1 VADLSLAMLNLEQM
15 RTSAG
20 EAAELLKTLANRN
33 RLLILCTL
41 AEGESSVSDL
51 NARVVL
57 SQSALSQHLSVLR
70 QKGIVQTRREAQTI
84 YYSLADSSALPVIR
98 TLHEIYC
105 P

>member
-1 VADLSLAMLNLEQM
+1 VVDLSLATLNLEQM

-33 RLLILCTL
+33 RLLILCAL
-41 AEGESSVSDL
+41 AESESSVSDL
-51 NARVVL
+51 NARVAL

-70 QKGIVQTRREAQTI
+70 QKGIVQTRREAQSI

>member
-1 VADLSLAMLNLEQM
+1 VTDLSLATLNLEQM
-15 RTSAG
+15 RASAG

-41 AEGESSVSDL
+41 AESESSVSDL
-51 NARVVL
+51 NARVAL

-70 QKGIVQTRREAQTI
+70 QKGIVQTRRDAQTI
-84 YYSLADSSALPVIR
+84 YYSLVDSSALPVIR

>member
-1 VADLSLAMLNLEQM
+1 MADLSLATLNLEQM